1 MSSKIK
7 VDTIENV
14 AGSGNVSLGS
24 GHNLVV
30 PGNIT
35 GQGTAAITGNTT
47 VGGTFGVTGAS
58 TLTGDTQV
66 TGSLG
71 VGAAPERKFHV
82 EGSGAE
88 FSLVDTS
95 KPTDKKTINMFI
107 DANGK
112 GNIRMMND
120 AQNSGNA
127 AIVIEGSAPH
137 TAPIV
142 ATPYQPSF
150 FFRNTSGSHSAG
162 QVILFN
168 QQYHNNGSHYNAANG
183 RFTAPVAG
191 YYFFFL
197 TVCWDRTTGT
207 GDFYADI
214 RHNGNIAIRVFTDKS
229 GGANSHPQQSAQ
241 YGNYMAAND
250 YVDVINQSGAV
261 NVINNGNHCNFGGFK
276 YA

>member
-1 MSSKIK
+1 
-7 VDTIENV
+7 
-14 AGSGNVSLGS
+14 
-24 GHNLVV
+24 
-30 PGNIT
+30 
-35 GQGTAAITGNTT
+35 
-47 VGGTFGVTGAS
+47 
-58 TLTGDTQV
+58 
-66 TGSLG
+66 
-71 VGAAPERKFHV
+71 
-82 EGSGAE
+82 
-88 FSLVDTS
+88 
-95 KPTDKKTINMFI
+95 MFI

-120 AQNSGNA
+120 AQSAGNA
-127 AIVIEGSAPH
+127 AIVIEGSSPH

-150 FFRNTSGSHSAG
+150 FFRNTSGSHTAG

-168 QQYHNNGSHYNAANG
+168 QQYHNNGGHYDASTG

-191 YYFFFL
+191 YYFFYL
-197 TVCWDRTTGT
+197 QVSWERTTGT

-214 RHNGNIAIRVFTDKS
+214 RHNGNIAIRVFADKS

-250 YVDVINQSGAV
+250 YVDVQNASGAV
-261 NVINNGNHCNFGGFK
+261 IIINNGNHCNFGGFK